1 VDSFNRCGIVI
12 YSNFSSSVV
21 IILEAET
28 ILIRDHQVVFEGCFQ
43 NTNEGQMVS
52 YSSDEVDHY
61 FLLQGL
67 LNHLGDE
74 RRASYITAIFRKI
87 LDFLYV

>member
-12 YSNFSSSVV
+12 YSNFSSSVI
-21 IILEAET
+21 IIL
-28 ILIRDHQVVFEGCFQ
+28 EGCFQ